1 MLFLM
6 LMLQQTTLIGLK
18 RLRTEVTINSHFAIL
33 STIMEP
39 LHEPA
44 IEELEEP
51 PIENIS
57 KDFSEPTKQANTDPE
72 ELTSDDLPEDPL
84 RNISTKGLAALKI
97 EEPKQ
102 QTNKVLSEQSSK
114 AISEK
119 ANEFPV
125 ANISQSHVDQNTE
138 ELQSKQKQSFQTS
151 V

>member
-6 LMLQQTTLIGLK
+6 LMFQQTTLIGLK

-57 KDFSEPTKQANTDPE
+57 KDFSETTKQANTDPE
-72 ELTSDDLPEDPL
+72 ELTCEDLPEDPL
-84 RNISTKGLAALKI
+84 RNISTKDLPELKI
-97 EEPKQ
+97 EEPTQ
-102 QTNKVLSEQSSK
+102 QTNKELSEQSSN

-119 ANEFPV
+119 TNEVPM

-138 ELQSKQKQSFQTS
+138 ELQSKRKQSFHTL